1 VRVPED
7 IDDATRIIARECRDG
22 IAWPLGRIQS
32 PFQPLLEDGIEGRRR
47 LNGVKNARARIN
59 VGLNRIAGDDRLAKC
74 VNGGGCQFVELRRC
88 TESAR
93 RWSTFSPLGRASR
106 KG

>member
-1 VRVPED
+1 MVH
-7 IDDATRIIARECRDG
+7 AMTRPLA
-22 IAWPLGRIQS
+22 AWPLGRIQS

-88 TESAR
+88 T
-93 RWSTFSPLGRASR
+93 GKCASLVHV
-106 KG
+106 